1 MKSGLIA
8 IFLLLGTVLSTRS
21 GELPRREEERMDSM
35 IRRELSARAF
45 PGAAFLCGTADQT
58 LYTHNYGDLDY
69 THTVPVTDST
79 LYDVASCTKVLST
92 TFVLMRLYDQK
103 KISLER
109 TVGEFLPRFAGTP
122 LTTLT
127 IQELL
132 THTSGL
138 KPTVVYPDL
147 IKPAHGGKLFNGHRN
162 EQYPYLVDQNLYMVR
177 NVVQDSVYLSGV
189 PRPGYRQIADSL
201 WVNPSVDTI
210 MARKIIRSYDPGR
223 RGRYLYNDTN
233 MYLLRLIAERI
244 TGRTLEESTAELFAE
259 LGCTDTGYRPLE
271 WTSRERIAPTEN
283 DKLLRRGPIQGFVH
297 DELAAVSGG
306 AGGNAGLFST
316 ASDIARFCQ
325 MILNNGSYNGRQI
338 ITPATI
344 DTFTSSPLSAK
355 GIYRGLGFD
364 KPDMQNT
371 KKSPTCEEAPE
382 CVYGHTGYTGTAFWV
397 DPENDLIFIFLS
409 NRVYA
414 HRWNT
419 ALMSLNIRPRIQSV
433 IYQSIKD

>member
-8 IFLLLGTVLSTRS
+8 IFLLLVTALSTRS
-21 GELPRREEERMDSM
+21 GELPRSAEKQVDSM

-58 LYTHNYGDLDY
+58 LYTRNYGDLDY
-69 THTVPVTDST
+69 TRTVSVTDST

-92 TFVLMRLYDQK
+92 TFVLMRLYDQR
-103 KISLER
+103 KIDLKQ

-122 LTTLT
+122 LATLT
-127 IQELL
+127 VQELL

-162 EQYPYLVDQNLYMVR
+162 EQYPYPVDQNLYMVR
-177 NVVQDSVYLSGV
+177 DVVLDSVYLSGV

-283 DKLLRRGPIQGFVH
+283 DKLLRRGSIQGFVH

-306 AGGNAGLFST
+306 
-316 ASDIARFCQ
+316 
-325 MILNNGSYNGRQI
+325 GRRECR
-338 ITPATI
+338 PVL
-344 DTFTSSPLSAK
+344 D
-355 GIYRGLGFD
+355 GIRYRPFL
-364 KPDMQNT
+364 P
-371 KKSPTCEEAPE
+371 
-382 CVYGHTGYTGTAFWV
+382 
-397 DPENDLIFIFLS
+397 NDS
-409 NRVYA
+409 
-414 HRWNT
+414 
-419 ALMSLNIRPRIQSV
+419 Q
-433 IYQSIKD
+433 